1 MSEDAVMEEP
11 ADTTCPGC
19 GLRLPAGPAAIPAPW
34 DASAECWRL
43 YGELSVYTLT
53 LGNTD
58 FIHQHALDAY
68 GAQHAGP
75 RAKPIGVA
83 FALIGLYYACERG
96 YNGRQV
102 QRMHMLLARRSRTW
116 PSFSPPPD
124 RGTLTLAEVLAA
136 APGPAR
142 DDALRAWAR
151 AVWDAWGAEQA
162 HVRTLAETVMA
173 D

>member
-1 MSEDAVMEEP
+1 MHEEP
-11 ADTTCPGC
+11 QETTCPGC
-19 GLRLPAGPAAIPAPW
+19 GLRLLADPAAIPSPW

-43 YGELSVYTLT
+43 YGELSAYTLT
-53 LGNTD
+53 RGD
-58 FIHQHALDAY
+58 VAFIHQHVVDAY
-68 GAQHAGP
+68 GTQHAGP

-96 YNGRQV
+96 YSGRQV
-102 QRMHMLLARRSRTW
+102 QHMHMLLARRSKMW
-116 PSFSPPPD
+116 PRFSPPPD
-124 RGTLTLAEVLAA
+124 RGTLTVADVLAA
-136 APGPAR
+136 ESGPAR
-142 DDALRAWAR
+142 DATLRAWAR